1 MVKTLD
7 HFLNL
12 RYTQGEDNK
21 RRKNTKANETAIYI
35 GGNIVGIFRW
45 RTNGNGRIVER
56 RCFR

>member
-12 RYTQGEDNK
+12 RYTQSENNQSYKNK
-21 RRKNTKANETAIYI
+21 KINETAIYI

-45 RTNGNGRIVER
+45 
-56 RCFR
+56 

>member
-21 RRKNTKANETAIYI
+21 RRKNKKANETAIYI